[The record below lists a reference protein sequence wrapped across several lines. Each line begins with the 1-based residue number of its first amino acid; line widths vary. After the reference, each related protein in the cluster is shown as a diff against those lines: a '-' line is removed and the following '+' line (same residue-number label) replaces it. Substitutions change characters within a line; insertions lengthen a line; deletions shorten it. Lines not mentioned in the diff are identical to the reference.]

1 MIEIEKKF
9 VIDDNKK
16 NQLILGA
23 EFLYKKVFTD
33 TYYDTSD
40 FSLTSKDMWLRAR
53 DNNFELKIPASI
65 SDKGF
70 INQYKE
76 LTDEDSIKEHLN
88 LQGNYP
94 MNQLLVDKKYNPFC
108 ILTTTRERF
117 KKDLFSIDIDA
128 VTADSFNY
136 SIAEIELMV
145 EKESDMKSALNQI
158 TLFMEQNNISESSV
172 RGKVIEYLRQKNPNH
187 YNALLSAGI
196 IKLN

>member
-9 VIDDNKK
+9 VIDNNKK
-16 NQLILGA
+16 NQLA
-23 EFLYKKVFTD
+23 SEAKFLYKKVFTD

-40 FSLTSKDMWLRAR
+40 FSLTLKDMWLRSR
-53 DNNFELKIPASI
+53 DANFELKIPASI

-76 LTDEDSIKEHLN
+76 LTDEASIKEHLN
-88 LQGNYP
+88 LHGSGSI
-94 MNQLLVDKKYNPFC
+94 NQVLVDKKHNPFC

-117 KKDLFSIDIDA
+117 KKDSFSIDIDT
-128 VTADSFNY
+128 VTADDFNY

-158 TLFMEQNNISESSV
+158 TLFMEQNNISESPV
-172 RGKVIEYLRQKNPNH
+172 KGKVIEYLRQKSPNH

-196 IKLN
+196 IKNN